1 MEQITPFRIEV
12 PQADLDDLNRR
23 LDHTRWSTHCFE
35 GEGGWS
41 RGVPTAYL
49 KELADYWRHRYDW
62 RAAEARLNSYPQF
75 TTEIDGGTIHFL
87 HVRSAEPDALPLII
101 SHGFPDSFVQFE
113 HVIGPLTDPRAHGG
127 DPSQAFH
134 LVIPSIPGYGY
145 SQPTGGSPWPFP
157 RVADAWAVLMARLGY
172 DRYVTQGADLGLWIS
187 LLQAGRDTEH
197 VIGAHVNMLY
207 TPPPDDPAEMATLSA
222 EDAAIMD
229 KGLYFD
235 THLSGFMKIQTT
247 RPQTLGAGLVDS
259 PVGQLAWIV
268 EKFYDWT
275 DSAKAPEDAVDRD
288 QMLTNVMLYWL
299 TRSAMPAA
307 HFYFDNA
314 HLLPVRLP
322 LAPPPVVTC
331 PLAVAGFP
339 ADPGQAVRRFAER
352 LYPDIAQW
360 TEYDRGGHFP
370 AMEVPDL
377 LIGDLRNFATV
388 LRGREPEN

>member
-1 MEQITPFRIEV
+1 VEQITPFRIEV

-49 KELADYWRHRYDW
+49 KELAEYWRHRYDW

-113 HVIGPLTDPRAHGG
+113 RVIGPLTDPRAHGG

-134 LVIPSIPGYGY
+134 LVIPFIPGYGY
-145 SQPTGGSPWPFP
+145 SQPTGGKPWPFP
-157 RVADAWAVLMARLGY
+157 RVADAYAELMARLGY
-172 DRYVTQGADLGLWIS
+172 DGYITQGADLGMWIS
-187 LLQAGRDTEH
+187 LLQAGRDAEH
-197 VIGAHVNMLY
+197 VIGAHLGFLF
-207 TPPPDDPAEMATLSA
+207 TPPPDDPAAMASLTA
-222 EDAAIMD
+222 EEAAVMS
-229 KGLYFD
+229 KMAYFD
-235 THLSGFMKIQTT
+235 RNLSGFHRIQAT

-299 TRSAMPAA
+299 TRSGMPAA

-314 HLLPVRLP
+314 DLLPIWP
-322 LAPPPVVTC
+322 PIAQPPVVNC
-331 PLAVAGFP
+331 PLAVAAFP

-377 LIGDLRNFATV
+377 LVGDLRAFATV
-388 LRGREPEN
+388 LHGRG

>member
-35 GEGGWS
+35 GDGGWS
-41 RGVPTAYL
+41 RGVPTGYL
-49 KELADYWRHRYDW
+49 KELADYWRHHYDW

-75 TTEIDGGTIHFL
+75 TTEIDGGTFHFV
-87 HVRSAEPDALPLII
+87 HVRSPEPDALPLVI

-113 HVIGPLTDPRAHGG
+113 QVFGPLTDPRAHGG

-157 RVADAWAVLMARLGY
+157 RVADAYAVLMARLGY
-172 DRYVTQGADLGLWIS
+172 DGYITQGADLGMWIS
-187 LLQAGRDTEH
+187 LLQAGRDAEH
-197 VIGAHVNMLY
+197 VIGAHLSFLF
-207 TPPPDDPAEMATLSA
+207 TPPPDDPAAMASLSA
-222 EDAAIMD
+222 EETAVMGKMA
-229 KGLYFD
+229 YFD
-235 THLSGFMKIQTT
+235 RNLSGFHRIQAT

-299 TRSAMPAA
+299 TRSGMPAA

-314 HLLPVRLP
+314 DLLPIWP
-322 LAPPPVVTC
+322 PIAQPPVVSC
-331 PLAVAGFP
+331 PLAVAAFP

-377 LIGDLRNFATV
+377 LVGDLRSFAGV
-388 LRGREPEN
+388 VRGRC